1 LTEYYVDDCQF
12 IVRMPI
18 GLKHLHVL
26 AEPMSCAV
34 KAVQQ
39 AYEAQRRLQ
48 VWEPKLAFVTGAG
61 QIGLLAT
68 LILRLRG
75 LAVYTVARTAKP
87 CRKAEIAEGFGATY
101 VSTRET
107 PLPELIRQVGKPDL
121 IIDATGSSAVA
132 FEALEII
139 GHNGVV
145 VWTSITGGQRSI
157 ELPADKINLNWVL
170 GNKLLVGSVNA
181 NFRHFEAGIA
191 DLALGEMT
199 FPGVIERILTHPVD
213 GLENYPEMMRLLMEE
228 QALKVFVNV
237 AEA

>member
-1 LTEYYVDDCQF
+1 
-12 IVRMPI
+12 
-18 GLKHLHVL
+18 
-26 AEPMSCAV
+26 
-34 KAVQQ
+34 
-39 AYEAQRRLQ
+39 

-61 QIGLLAT
+61 QIGLLST

-75 LAVYTVARTAKP
+75 LEVYTLARTSQP
-87 CRKAEIAEGFGATY
+87 CRKAEIAEGFGAHY

-107 PLPELIRQVGKPDL
+107 PLAELVRQVGRPDL

-132 FEALEII
+132 FEAMETI

-145 VWTSITGGQRSI
+145 VWTSITGGSRSL
-157 ELPADKINLNWVL
+157 ELPADKINLSWVL

-181 NFRHFEAGIA
+181 NFRHFELGIA

-199 FPGVIERILTHPVD
+199 YPGVIERILTNPVD
-213 GLENYPEMMRLLMEE
+213 GLESYHEMMRLLMEE
-228 QALKVFVNV
+228 QAIKVFVNV